1 MTASTD
7 RGRKGLLLA
16 ATILGGVGVAV
27 AAGRLP
33 EERFWTNW
41 VYWFVVLFTVGIGSL
56 FVVALQ
62 HLVSA
67 RWSVPIRRVPERLAT
82 LLLPVVPVGLTAL
95 LAVRVLYPGAKPEA
109 LQNKVLAGKAL
120 WLGLP
125 FVSVRTALVL
135 ALSVIALL
143 VLVRGSL
150 KQDQSKDPRF
160 NLRAR
165 RFAPGFMVLFAFLVT
180 LVAFD
185 WISALT
191 PEWYSDIFGVYLFA
205 GSFLAA
211 LASTSVAV
219 AHLKKRERLAAV
231 RRDHLYNVGGFTFA
245 FTVFWSYIAFAQYML
260 MWYANLPEEVE
271 YYHER
276 LHGGWHTLTVILA
289 VVHFVVPFFALLTR
303 DSKGDLRRLLAVGL
317 LMLGAHLLDMYWL
330 IFPALGHGPVC
341 SWPEVSFA
349 LFFGG
354 GALLWL
360 RRAFGAGEDMPVG
373 DPFLQEGLE
382 FRL

>member
-7 RGRKGLLLA
+7 SRAKRLLMIA
-16 ATILGGVGVAV
+16 ATLGGVGVIVSAT
-27 AAGRLP
+27 RLP
-33 EERFWTNW
+33 EQRFWTNW
-41 VYWFVVLFTVGIGSL
+41 VYWFVVLFSIGIGCL
-56 FVVALQ
+56 FVVALE

-67 RWSVPIRRVPERLAT
+67 RWSVPLRRVPERLST
-82 LLLPVVPVGLTAL
+82 LLLPVVPIGLTAL
-95 LAVRVLYPGAKPEA
+95 LAVRALYPGARPEA
-109 LQNKVLAGKAL
+109 LHDKVLAGKAF
-120 WLGLP
+120 WLSLP
-125 FVSVRTALVL
+125 FVSLRTALVL
-135 ALSVIALL
+135 AVSLVSFL
-143 VLVRGSL
+143 VLVRGSFR
-150 KQDQSKDPRF
+150 QDKSKDPTF

-191 PEWYSDIFGVYLFA
+191 PAWYSDIFGVYLFA

-211 LASTSVAV
+211 LASTAIAV
-219 AHLKKRERLAAV
+219 AHLQKRARLVAV

-271 YYHER
+271 YYHVR
-276 LHGGWHTLTVILA
+276 LHGGWHSVTIVLA
-289 VVHFVVPFFALLTR
+289 VVHFLVPFFALLTR
-303 DSKGDLRRLLAVGL
+303 DSKGDIRRLFAVGL
-317 LMLGAHLLDMYWL
+317 LMLGAHLLDVYWL
-330 IFPALGHGPVC
+330 IFPALGHGPVF

-354 GALLWL
+354 ATLLWL
-360 RRAFGAGEDMPVG
+360 GRVFSAGEDMPVG
-373 DPFLQEGLE
+373 DPFLREGLE